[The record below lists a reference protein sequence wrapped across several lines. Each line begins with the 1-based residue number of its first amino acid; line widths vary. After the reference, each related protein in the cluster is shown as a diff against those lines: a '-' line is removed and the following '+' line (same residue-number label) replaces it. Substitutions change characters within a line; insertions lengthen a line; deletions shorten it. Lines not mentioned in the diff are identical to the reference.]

1 MDEREILIRKATL
14 DDLEGIFY
22 LYANYMF
29 DSYSLKFGDSFVK
42 EYLKIII
49 NSRDCITLVV
59 ENSSL
64 IGFIMATF
72 SSEKILSKLFFNIE
86 LLRLWVVQFL
96 RTPCLA
102 FEILELILYP
112 YKCRLKD
119 TDAELL
125 FIAIEPAYRKREL
138 ATELIT
144 QVLNLMRQK
153 NIANV
158 KVSAI
163 VRNEAVNGLLKKNG
177 FEVRKKIRLFKK
189 YMYLYSFNVSAK
201 EMID

>member
-1 MDEREILIRKATL
+1 MDERKILIRKATP
-14 DDLEGIFY
+14 DDLKGIFY

-29 DSYSLKFGDSFVK
+29 DSYFLRCGDSFVK
-42 EYLKIII
+42 EYLKTII
-49 NSRDCITLVV
+49 NSKDCITLVA

-72 SSEKILSKLFFNIE
+72 NSGKIFSKLFFNIE
-86 LLRLWVVQFL
+86 LLRLWSVQFL

-112 YKCRLKD
+112 FNTRLVGIN
-119 TDAELL
+119 AELL
-125 FIAIEPAYRKREL
+125 FIAIEPVYRKREL

-144 QVLNLMRQK
+144 QVLNSMKPK

-158 KVSAI
+158 KVSTIAD
-163 VRNEAVNGLLKKNG
+163 NDAVNALLKKNG
-177 FEVRKKIRLFKK
+177 FKFRKTFRLFKK
-189 YMYLYSFNVSAK
+189 YMYLYSFMYPPSK
-201 EMID
+201 